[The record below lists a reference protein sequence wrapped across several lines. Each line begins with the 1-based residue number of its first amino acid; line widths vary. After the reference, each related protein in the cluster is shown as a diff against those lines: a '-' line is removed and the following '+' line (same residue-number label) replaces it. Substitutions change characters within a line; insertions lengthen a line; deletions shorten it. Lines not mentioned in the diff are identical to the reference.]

1 MRVNLEARAAAA
13 ENRKAQTRERLLDAA
28 IVVIGDKGPDAS
40 SVEDFVA
47 AADVSRGTFYN
58 YFPTMEDLLRAVRR
72 KLTDA
77 LMAVLDAHLPPSIPA
92 SSRLATRLHSHF
104 ALVSNDPA
112 WGWVV
117 MRLDATRLGRTPAME
132 ESFDRMYRD
141 GVAAGEFRQADP
153 LAIRSLTFG
162 TSRMVQRDILLGL
175 ATPNHKER
183 VVALLLVT
191 FGLTP
196 EDAERIS
203 HESALR
209 AAQIQHQVTPHAV

>member
-13 ENRKAQTRERLLDAA
+13 ENRKAQTRERLLEAA

-77 LMAVLDAHLPPSIPA
+77 LMAVLDAHLPSSIPA

-104 ALVSNDPA
+104 ALVSHDPA

-132 ESFDRMYRD
+132 ESFDRMYRE
-141 GVAAGEFRQADP
+141 GVAAGEFRPADP
-153 LAIRSLTFG
+153 LAVRSLTFG

-175 ATPNHKER
+175 ATPEHKER

-203 HESALR
+203 RESALR
-209 AAQIQHQVTPHAV
+209 AAQIQDQVPLSAI